1 MGLPEIRIS
10 FLQKANSA
18 IQRSSRGMV
27 AVLLDDETKEQFLT
41 PYRREREV
49 SKDDWSEKS
58 LKLLKLTFKG
68 GPQKV
73 VAVRMLRVDGATS
86 LEATLSEIL
95 PLNLDY
101 LVYPDFQAADKA
113 VVKEFLQCA
122 AEKGKKAKAV
132 LPQCA
137 ADDEHVVNFS
147 TSSVTALW
155 DDSEEPATYT
165 AAEYCCRIAGILAG
179 LPLTRSCTYYELDE
193 VVDCTLSDDAD
204 ADVDAGKLVIIF
216 DGEKYKLGRGIT
228 SLVTVAE
235 EKSEDLKKIKIVE
248 GMDLITHDIHST
260 FEDEYVGKVVN
271 SYDNKQI
278 FVGAVNDYFRT
289 LENSVLDA
297 EADNLVEIDAEGNRD
312 YLESRGV
319 DTTDMTDQ
327 ELKEA
332 NTGSWL
338 FLTGSCK
345 FLDAMEDLKLQMYM

>member
-10 FLQKANSA
+10 FLQKASSA

-27 AVLLDDETKEQFLT
+27 AILLDDETKDQLMT

-49 SKDDWSEKS
+49 SQDDWSERS
-58 LKLLKLTFKG
+58 LKLLKLAFEG
-68 GPQKV
+68 GPQRV
-73 VAVRMLRVDGATS
+73 VAVRMLKVDGAVS

-101 LVYPDFQAADKA
+101 LVYPDFQDMDKTA
-113 VVKEFLQCA
+113 VKTFLQRA
-122 AEKGKKAKAV
+122 REDGKKAKAV

-137 ADDEHVVNFS
+137 ADDEHVVNFA
-147 TSSVTALW
+147 TGSVTAVW
-155 DDSEEPATYT
+155 DDAEEPVTYT

-193 VVDCTLSDDAD
+193 VVDCALSDDAD
-204 ADVDAGKLVIIF
+204 ADVDAGKLVVVF
-216 DGEKYKLGRGIT
+216 DGEKYKLGRGVT
-228 SLVTVAE
+228 SLVTTSE
-235 EKSEDLKKIKIVE
+235 ERPEDLKKIKIVE
-248 GMDLITHDIHST
+248 GMDIITHDIYST
-260 FEDEYVGKVVN
+260 FEDDYVGKVVN

-312 YLESRGV
+312 YLESRGT

-338 FLTGSCK
+338 FLTGSCR